1 MYKPNP
7 IDTGDV
13 VLSPELLDI
22 TEKLAENA
30 HDVWA
35 QGRIEQGWTYG
46 EHRDDIRKTTPC
58 LVPYDQLSDEEKR
71 YDRETA
77 MGTIRLLV
85 KMGYEISKKA

>member
-7 IDTGDV
+7 IDTSDV
-13 VLSPELLDI
+13 VLSAELLDI

-46 EHRDDIRKTTPC
+46 EQRDDIRKTTPC
-58 LVPYDQLSDEEKR
+58 LVPYDQLPDEEKR

-85 KMGYEISKKA
+85 KMGYEIRKKA